1 MKSTAFILGLFIS
14 VLVAQAQTERF
25 TGAMLSNLELAKN
38 AQNIDDFQQLA
49 NNFERIAAAEKTEW
63 TPWYYAAYYNLVI
76 NFQDTDSERKTKYI
90 ALAEQHIETGLKLRP
105 EETEL
110 LVLKVMAYY
119 AEMAVDPMKGMTLF
133 GEANALLDRAK
144 SLSPA
149 NPRIYLM
156 QAEAVYGM
164 PVEFG
169 GGKDKA
175 LPILLL
181 AKEKFDNFV
190 PADQL
195 SPVWGKE
202 RCETLL
208 ASCKENR

>member
-1 MKSTAFILGLFIS
+1 MKSTAFILGLFFS
-14 VLVAQAQTERF
+14 ALVAQAQTERF
-25 TGAMLSNLELAKN
+25 TGAMLSNLEQAKN
-38 AQNIDDFQQLA
+38 AKNIDEFQQLA
-49 NNFERIAAAEKTEW
+49 NTFERIAVAENTEW

-76 NFQDTDSERKTKYI
+76 NFQDSVNERKLNYI
-90 ALAEQHIETGLKLRP
+90 VLAQKQIETGLKLKP

-110 LVLKVMAYY
+110 LVLKIMSYY
-119 AEMAVDPMKGMTLF
+119 AEMAIDPMKGMTLF
-133 GEANALLDRAK
+133 GEANALLDKAK
-144 SLSPA
+144 SINPA

-156 QAEAVYGM
+156 QAESVYAM

-181 AKEKFDNFV
+181 ANEKFNNFV
-190 PADQL
+190 QTDRLA
-195 SPVWGKE
+195 PVWGKE
-202 RCETLL
+202 RCEALL